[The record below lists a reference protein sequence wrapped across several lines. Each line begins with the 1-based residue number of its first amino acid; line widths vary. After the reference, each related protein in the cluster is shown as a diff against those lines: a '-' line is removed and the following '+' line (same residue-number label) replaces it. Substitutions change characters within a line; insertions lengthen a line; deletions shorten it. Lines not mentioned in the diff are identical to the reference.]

1 MVSEAT
7 IEAGVIL
14 AEQIVTAIV
23 KIAPA
28 IQKGAVSVEPYVM
41 AIAGMITGGNATQEQ
56 VDALLA
62 QLETD
67 SADFQTPLP
76 PDDGTTTT

>member
-1 MVSEAT
+1 MIDLALALT
-7 IEAGVIL
+7 L
-14 AEQIVTAIV
+14 AEQVVSAII

-28 IQKGAVSVEPYVM
+28 VEKGVVDTQPYIS
-41 AIAGMITGGNATQEQ
+41 ALAGMLTGGNATQEQ

-76 PDDGTTTT
+76 PDAP

>member
-1 MVSEAT
+1 MIDIASALV
-7 IEAGVIL
+7 L
-14 AEQIVTAIV
+14 AEQIVAALI

-28 IQKGAVSVEPYVM
+28 VEQGVVSTEPYIS
-41 AIAGMITGGNATQEQ
+41 ALAGMLTGGNATQDQ

-67 SADFQTPLP
+67 SADFQTALP
-76 PDDGTTTT
+76 AAGP

>member
-1 MVSEAT
+1 MDPVTLS
-7 IEAGVIL
+7 AGIAL
-14 AEQIVTAIV
+14 AEQIVAALI
-23 KIAPA
+23 KAAPA
-28 IQKGAVSVEPYVM
+28 IQQGIVSAEPYVM
-41 AIAGMITGGNATQEQ
+41 AIGGMLVGSNATQAQ

-62 QLETD
+62 QLQTD

>member
-1 MVSEAT
+1 MDEAA
-7 IEAGVIL
+7 IEAGLVL
-14 AEQIVTAIV
+14 AGQIVSALV

-28 IQKGAVSVEPYVM
+28 IQQGIVSEAPYIS

-62 QLETD
+62 QIDKD
-67 SADFQTPLP
+67 SADFQAPLP
-76 PDDGTTTT
+76 NDDGTTTT

>member
-1 MVSEAT
+1 MIDVA
-7 IEAGVIL
+7 AALVL
-14 AEQIVTAIV
+14 AEQVISAII

-28 IQKGAVSVEPYVM
+28 VEQGVVSTQPYVS
-41 AIAGMITGGNATQEQ
+41 ALAGMLTGGNATQEQ

-62 QLETD
+62 QLEAD

-76 PDDGTTTT
+76 PDTP

>member
-1 MVSEAT
+1 MIDVASAL
-7 IEAGVIL
+7 VL
-14 AEQIVTAIV
+14 AEQIVAALI

-28 IQKGAVSVEPYVM
+28 VEQGVVSTEPYI
-41 AIAGMITGGNATQEQ
+41 AALAGMLTGGNATQEQ

-76 PDDGTTTT
+76 AAGP